1 MKLPVLVLPP
11 GARLPAALLQILAR
25 GSLVLLSLY
34 HVPLLLPELHQAL
47 DYRPLST
54 LELGALLAVF
64 FALPELGAG
73 IVRWLCASR
82 AWIES
87 GTLVIEGRA
96 GRTELPVG
104 EIAETVPWALPVPW
118 PGLRLRPRSGVHSS
132 LRLAAADPSGLL
144 ELLGASGAATPA
156 REALAHPSLRLAR
169 ARARARSRFDRPLL
183 KFVVFALVPA
193 LPLFRLH
200 QWISFGGTFGEY
212 HEFGLAAYLLGF
224 GVYWLL
230 SAIYLLLFAAG
241 LRALAE
247 SLTLV
252 ALLLPPR
259 WDLAVRRVAEG
270 LLRALY
276 YLTPPAL
283 LIARLALQ

>member
-1 MKLPVLVLPP
+1 MKLPVLVLPT
-11 GARLPAALLQILAR
+11 GARLPAALLRITSR
-25 GSLVLLSLY
+25 GSLVLLALY

-47 DYRPLST
+47 DYSPLSAPA
-54 LELGALLAVF
+54 LGRLLATF
-64 FALPELGAG
+64 FVLPELGVW
-73 IVRWLCASR
+73 IVRRLCASR

-87 GTLVIEGRA
+87 GALVIEGRG
-96 GRTELPVG
+96 GRIELPVS
-104 EIAETVPWALPVPW
+104 EIAEIVPWALPVPW
-118 PGLRLRPRSGVHSS
+118 PGLRLRPRSSAHPS
-132 LRLAAADPSGLL
+132 LRLAAADPSVLL
-144 ELLGASGAATPA
+144 EVLDASGAAAPA
-156 REALAHPSLRLAR
+156 RGALAHPSLRHAR
-169 ARARARSRFDRPLL
+169 AREQARSRLDRPLP
-183 KFVVFALVPA
+183 KFAVFALVPA

-224 GVYWLL
+224 SLYWGL

-247 SLTLV
+247 PLTLV

-259 WDLAVRRVAEG
+259 WDAGVRRVAEG

-283 LIARLALQ
+283 LIARLVLQ